1 MASAIKHK
9 RQVVLKQ
16 YESAHSNE
24 AHDRLVEPIE
34 FTSNMIDIWAYDV
47 DKAEPRMFKVARI
60 HTVEETDTPWEFASQ
75 HNVPRPDVF
84 RMTGTLN
91 EKIALQLN
99 TRAAEMLGAAHQRPQ
114 RFSVMTTFPQLHVQK
129 ETSLDWNHR
138 ASINRALLQTRNSET
153 GSVCFSCPELTA
165 LDLVQYEQH
174 IGGLSRA
181 ATVIEELSEQ
191 TDWKGAAENGLF
203 AQTTI
208 ATIQRLGYILEEVLL
223 NQEQADALFTELHL
237 LSPKL
242 NRFPLF
248 SRKSAE
254 GSEVNKRWNI
264 LINTEIEIDEL

>member
-1 MASAIKHK
+1 MTIRDWIHK
-9 RQVVLKQ
+9 REIEGLATFTSQDVATAFPDLKPQVVRNNLYRAGKAGIIAQ
-16 YESAHSNE
+16 PYRGFYVIIPPHYA
-24 AHDRLVEPIE
+24 AKGIVPAVYY
-34 FTSNMIDIWAYDV
+34 IDQLMAYLR
-47 DKAEPRMFKVARI
+47 KPYYI
-60 HTVEETDTPWEFASQ
+60 GLLS
-75 HNVPRPDVF
+75 
-84 RMTGTLN
+84 
-91 EKIALQLN
+91 
-99 TRAAEMLGAAHQRPQ
+99 AAEMLGAAHQRPQ

-129 ETSLDWNHR
+129 KTSLDWNYR
-138 ASINRALLQTRNSET
+138 ASINRALLQT
-153 GSVCFSCPELTA
+153 A
-165 LDLVQYEQH
+165 MDLVQYEQR

-181 ATVIEELSEQ
+181 ATIIEELSEQ

-208 ATIQRLGYILEEVLL
+208 ATIQRLGYILEEVLQ

-242 NRFPLF
+242 NRFPLS